1 MACVCRDKVR
11 GACQHLHAS
20 SLTLQLVVGPSGP
33 SREKVTMS
41 VGKECG
47 GLAANE
53 EVSKTMR
60 K

>member
-1 MACVCRDKVR
+1 MR